1 MCIPSCCENKELAE
15 IFINWMLSEEPAVAN
30 AEYICYACP
39 NSVVFNSEEY
49 IEDMGEEAIEVL
61 YPGVEN
67 FSELYNK
74 TAYKNLDQDALA
86 YMNTLWENLKVN

>member
-1 MCIPSCCENKELAE
+1 
-15 IFINWMLSEEPAVAN
+15 
-30 AEYICYACP
+30 
-39 NSVVFNSEEY
+39 
-49 IEDMGEEAIEVL
+49 MGEEAIEVL